1 MPQIDE
7 SHSFEEADT
16 THENRH
22 LRSPLIDIEEGGRT
36 ANIDINRPGAEK
48 RPTGAVNS
56 RYWYPTLR
64 YSFFFA
70 AIIIIDSAVA
80 VILWLTG
87 GNSDYFIDN
96 ITKFN
101 ILDSVFDLA
110 VIAFCKAPIY
120 LVVINFAEKI
130 AILRFSHPDNSIL
143 KFRGLI
149 CTCGIVIFSFS
160 IFTYSTV
167 KGSFILDHFLKD
179 GASVAMHPTY
189 YACVIWCF
197 VTSLVVFVLSATLPI
212 GLRHLRKQRVLK
224 HYNEQGQELDDE
236 GKVKP
241 KNANLF
247 RLVALAKPESGLLTA
262 GMISMLVSTGVQ
274 TVAPLYFGKVVD
286 AALDSMSSLNR
297 TVLTLLGIYMA
308 GAVSSLLRAF
318 LFTLAGQRLVA
329 RLRTR
334 LFSSVV
340 EQDIAFFDVNRTG
353 ELCNRLSSDTAV
365 LQNAI
370 TVNVSMLFRY
380 LLQIIGSLV
389 LMFYLNAA
397 LTGVLLAIVPVVS
410 LGATQYGKFVRKMRK
425 QFQDRLAEAGTQA
438 EEALSSVR
446 TVKSFTGE
454 QKAIKVYGNFV
465 QESYK
470 VGKKLALAQGSM
482 EGLFSLL
489 AYGAIAAVLWYGG
502 KLVYDNSQDP
512 SQGITAGLLTSFLL
526 YTLQVA
532 MGFALLSSLYGDFM
546 QAVGASVRIFT
557 LLDRKPDVFVPPNPL
572 TLQTLSGEIE
582 FKDVKFTYPSRP
594 ESEVLKSVSFKVER
608 GQMVALV
615 GPSGGGKSTIVSLI
629 ERFYDPNE
637 GSIMMDGCD
646 LKLLDVGWFRQKV
659 AAVSQEPT
667 LFACS
672 IRDNIAYGRE
682 ATDEEV
688 EDAARQANAHDFICG
703 FEDGYNTL
711 VGERGVRLSGGQKQR
726 VAIARALIMNPT
738 LLLLDEATSALDAE
752 SEHLVQEAI
761 DRAMQRRTVIVIA
774 HRLSTVR
781 NANKVVVIDKGQIA
795 EMGTHSELLA
805 RHGVYKRLV
814 LRQLTAGNPGST
826 LGPSPH
832 PRSPTS
838 LAQIGNGD
846 ICKRDTINTNEN
858 QTNSKYQTH
867 RLVEVEDEADES
879 DNDEEYGFYGADSEE
894 ANLIN

>member
-1 MPQIDE
+1 MTQIDGSSDE
-7 SHSFEEADT
+7 MEHPN
-16 THENRH
+16 ENGSRM
-22 LRSPLIDIEEGGRT
+22 LSPLVEIEEGGT
-36 ANIDINRPGAEK
+36 TTNININGPDALK
-48 RPTGAVNS
+48 QSSSHAVS

-64 YSFFFA
+64 YSFFFS
-70 AIIIIDSAVA
+70 AILFVDSAVA

-87 GNSDYFIDN
+87 GDSDYFIDN
-96 ITKFN
+96 IIKFN
-101 ILDSVFDLA
+101 FFHSVFDLA
-110 VIAFCKAPIY
+110 VIAFCKFPIY
-120 LVVINFAEKI
+120 FLLIEQAEKI
-130 AILRFSHPDNSIL
+130 AIQSLSQPNNRFLRARRNIFTSVIIL
-143 KFRGLI
+143 L
-149 CTCGIVIFSFS
+149 SFS
-160 IFTYSTV
+160 TFVYSTV
-167 KGSFILDHFLKD
+167 KGSLILDHYVKHD
-179 GASVAMHPTY
+179 ASATMHPTY

-197 VTSLVVFVLSATLPI
+197 ATDLVVFLLSAALPV
-212 GLRHLRKQRVLK
+212 GLRLLKKQRVVK
-224 HYNEQGQELDDE
+224 HYNEQGQEVDE
-236 GKVKP
+236 DGKVKP

-247 RLVALAKPESGLLTA
+247 RLISLAKPESGLLTA
-262 GMISMLVSTGVQ
+262 GMISMLISTGVQ

-286 AALDSMSSLNR
+286 AALESMSSLNR

-308 GAVSSLLRAF
+308 GAVSSLLRAY

-340 EQDIAFFDVNRTG
+340 EQEVAFFDVNRTG

-380 LLQIIGSLV
+380 LLQIVGSLA
-389 LMFYLNAA
+389 LMFYLNPA

-425 QFQDRLAEAGTQA
+425 QFQDRLAEAGTEA
-438 EEALSSVR
+438 EESLSSVR

-454 QKAIKVYGNFV
+454 EKAIKVYGNFI

-512 SQGITAGLLTSFLL
+512 SKGITAGLLTSFLL

-557 LLDRKPDVFVPPNPL
+557 LLDRKPDVFIPPNPL
-572 TLQTLSGEIE
+572 TLLSLSGEIE
-582 FKDVKFTYPSRP
+582 FKDVRFTYPSRP
-594 ESEVLKSVSFKVER
+594 ESEVLKGVSFKVEK

-646 LKLLDVGWFRQKV
+646 LKLLDLSWFRQKV
-659 AAVSQEPT
+659 ATVSQEPT

-682 ATDEEV
+682 ASDEEV
-688 EDAARQANAHDFICG
+688 EDAARQANAHDFISG
-703 FEDGYNTL
+703 FEEGYNTL

-761 DRAMQRRTVIVIA
+761 DRAMRGRTVIVIA

-781 NANKVVVIDKGQIA
+781 NADKVVVIDKGQIA

-814 LRQLTAGNPGST
+814 LRQLTAGSPSSPQPRS
-826 LGPSPH
+826 GPSPTQSGTEDVN
-832 PRSPTS
+832 R
-838 LAQIGNGD
+838 GD
-846 ICKRDTINTNEN
+846 STQSSGIKADNFNEI
-858 QTNSKYQTH
+858 H
-867 RLVEVEDEADES
+867 RLVDIEDIDDSDNEGVEDS
-879 DNDEEYGFYGADSEE
+879 DDVQ
-894 ANLIN
+894 LLK

>member
-1 MPQIDE
+1 MSQVDE
-7 SHSFEEADT
+7 SRRYDRVDSV
-16 THENRH
+16 H
-22 LRSPLIDIEEGGRT
+22 LNGHQNSLIETEEGGRT
-36 ANIDINRPGAEK
+36 EHIDINTPDSDKGPRRP
-48 RPTGAVNS
+48 VCS
-56 RYWYPTLR
+56 RYWYPTAR
-64 YSFFFA
+64 FSFIFA
-70 AIIIIDSAVA
+70 VIVCVDAAVS

-87 GNSDYFIDN
+87 GNSDYFVHN

-101 ILDSVFDLA
+101 ILQSVFDLA
-110 VIAFCKAPIY
+110 VISLCKVPLFLLLIHR
-120 LVVINFAEKI
+120 AEKI
-130 AILRFSHPDNSIL
+130 TILRFSHQHNSDL
-143 KFRGLI
+143 KFRGNI
-149 CTCGIVIFSFS
+149 CWAAIVLVSFS
-160 IFTYSTV
+160 IFIYTTV
-167 KGSFILDHFLKD
+167 KGSLILDHYKNDDSF
-179 GASVAMHPTY
+179 VALHSTY

-197 VTSLVVFVLSATLPI
+197 VTSLLLLLLSAALPV
-212 GLRHLRKQRVLK
+212 GLRRLEKQRVLK
-224 HYNEQGQELDDE
+224 YYNDLGQEVDEE

-241 KNANLF
+241 KNASLF
-247 RLVALAKPESGLLTA
+247 RLVALAKPESGLLAA
-262 GMISMLVSTGVQ
+262 GMMAMLISAAVQ

-286 AALDSMSSLNR
+286 AALQSMASLNR

-308 GAVSSLLRAF
+308 GAVSSLFRAY

-340 EQDIAFFDVNRTG
+340 DQEVAFFDVNRTG

-380 LLQIIGSLV
+380 LLQILGSLA

-425 QFQDRLAEAGTQA
+425 QFQDRLADAGTQA
-438 EEALSSVR
+438 EEALSSIR

-454 QKAIKVYGNFV
+454 EKAIQVYGNFV

-572 TLQTLSGEIE
+572 KLQTLSGEIE

-594 ESEVLKSVSFKVER
+594 DSQVLKGVTFEVEK

-637 GSIMMDGCD
+637 GSIRMDGCD
-646 LKLLDVGWFRQKV
+646 LKLLDLAWFRQKV
-659 AAVSQEPT
+659 ATVSQEPT

-761 DRAMQRRTVIVIA
+761 DRAMRGRTVIVIA

-781 NANKVVVIDKGQIA
+781 NADKVVVIDKGQIA

-814 LRQLTAGNPGST
+814 LRQLTAGN
-826 LGPSPH
+826 
-832 PRSPTS
+832 
-838 LAQIGNGD
+838 Q
-846 ICKRDTINTNEN
+846 
-858 QTNSKYQTH
+858 
-867 RLVEVEDEADES
+867 
-879 DNDEEYGFYGADSEE
+879 
-894 ANLIN
+894 